1 MVSHSSMPC
10 PEAKT
15 GHHSRCS
22 RCLSCDPC
30 FNPSFGNKHEHA
42 QVSQKNTNTHK
53 FPSFPMPFVVRTRG
67 VASDVACVFTLTC
80 VSTLATRAAMDL
92 QSSMPIGARG
102 PCGMRASDMEV
113 ERSDR
118 LPTCL
123 HEFVYLSFHQSA
135 SGARVGPCTLR
146 LYDDGRVAFVND
158 GRGSSGIHGGWD
170 FKPCPADGK
179 ITNELQVV
187 FHWNGDQTKCRK
199 MVFLKWAGHSNLWQS
214 VPTNLAGAVVL
225 VETEPTA

>member
-1 MVSHSSMPC
+1 
-10 PEAKT
+10 
-15 GHHSRCS
+15 
-22 RCLSCDPC
+22 
-30 FNPSFGNKHEHA
+30 
-42 QVSQKNTNTHK
+42 
-53 FPSFPMPFVVRTRG
+53 MPFGLRTRG
-67 VASDVACVFTLTC
+67 VASDVACVFTLSC
-80 VSTLATRAAMDL
+80 VSTLATRAAMDS
-92 QSSMPIGARG
+92 QSTMPIGARG
-102 PCGMRASDMEV
+102 PSGMRASDMEV

-179 ITNELQVV
+179 ITNELQVF
-187 FHWNGDQTKCRK
+187 FHWNGVEARGRT